1 MKQYQTNL
9 MIWYH
14 HEQEYRLCLLF
25 AQNLKQLKNIIDT
38 ANIALKQADYT
49 GEMLEMPDA
58 TLKKF
63 GFSCH
68 SYMTEEMVMKQAEM
82 LPHYIIE
89 YEMDGHKRCI
99 IDKKQ
104 VIEKLTTPKNP
115 SN

>member
-14 HEQEYRLCLLF
+14 REQEYRPCLLY
-25 AQNLKQLKNIIDT
+25 AQNLKQLKNLID
-38 ANIALKQADYT
+38 AVNIALKKANYI

-63 GFSCH
+63 SFSCR
-68 SYMTEEMVMKQAEM
+68 YITEETVMKQIEL
-82 LPHYIIE
+82 LPRYIIE

-115 SN
+115 SD